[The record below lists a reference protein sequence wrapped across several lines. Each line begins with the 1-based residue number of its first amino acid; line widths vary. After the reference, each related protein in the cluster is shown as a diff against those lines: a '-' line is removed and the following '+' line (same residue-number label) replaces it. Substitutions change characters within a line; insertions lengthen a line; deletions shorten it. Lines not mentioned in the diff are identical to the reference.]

1 MDDQILSLEHIS
13 LSYHT
18 MKGETPALCDLTFS
32 VTPGEFVALV
42 GPSGCGKSTILNL
55 ISGLLKPEAGTL
67 LSRGRPITEADL
79 HIGYMLQR
87 DHLFE
92 WRTIYSNVL
101 LGLEISRTLTP
112 ERKEKV
118 GEMMETYG
126 LKSFS
131 NARPS
136 ELSGGMRQRAALIRT
151 LAMEPDLLLL
161 DEPFSAL
168 DYQTRLNVCDDIG
181 KIIKKE
187 GKTAIL
193 VTHDISEASSFQ
205 RAYLR
210 QKKRERE
217 QVRVFRALLLV
228 SFLVLWEVAADL
240 RWIDPFIFS
249 SPVRVGKTF
258 VTLLTEQNLL
268 RHIGITVYET
278 GISFLLVST
287 LGMAFAV
294 LLWLFPRFSAVMEP
308 YLVVLN
314 SLPKSAL
321 APLLIVWMGA
331 NVKTIITAGISVA
344 IFGSVISIYS
354 SFQSVEPDMLRL
366 IATLGGTKKDMLF
379 RVVLPWSFPG
389 LLAVWKVNIG
399 LCLVGVVI
407 GEFIGAR
414 EGLGYLIIYGSQVFR
429 YAHAREGRMTDD
441 WNRMSGRTKR
451 NAVWRTTR
459 FAGPRGNGKNL
470 RTV

>member
-168 DYQTRLNVCDDIG
+168 DSLTRISMQDWLIG
-181 KIIKKE
+181 QVK
-187 GKTAIL
+187 GLDATVMM
-193 VTHDISEASSFQ
+193 VTHDVEEAMLVGNKIFLLSGRPVKQIKVIDVSHITCREDLYTPSSVELKNELV
-205 RAYLR
+205 RA
-210 QKKRERE
+210 
-217 QVRVFRALLLV
+217 F
-228 SFLVLWEVAADL
+228 
-240 RWIDPFIFS
+240 
-249 SPVRVGKTF
+249 
-258 VTLLTEQNLL
+258 LTEKAE
-268 RHIGITVYET
+268 RG
-278 GISFLLVST
+278 
-287 LGMAFAV
+287 
-294 LLWLFPRFSAVMEP
+294 
-308 YLVVLN
+308 
-314 SLPKSAL
+314 
-321 APLLIVWMGA
+321 
-331 NVKTIITAGISVA
+331 
-344 IFGSVISIYS
+344 
-354 SFQSVEPDMLRL
+354 D
-366 IATLGGTKKDMLF
+366 
-379 RVVLPWSFPG
+379 
-389 LLAVWKVNIG
+389 NI
-399 LCLVGVVI
+399 
-407 GEFIGAR
+407 
-414 EGLGYLIIYGSQVFR
+414 
-429 YAHAREGRMTDD
+429 
-441 WNRMSGRTKR
+441 
-451 NAVWRTTR
+451 
-459 FAGPRGNGKNL
+459 
-470 RTV
+470 

>member
-136 ELSGGMRQRAALIRT
+136 ELSGGMQKRLSIACALASRPT
-151 LAMEPDLLLL
+151 LLLL
-161 DEPFSAL
+161 DEPDAAL
-168 DYQTRLNVCDDIG
+168 DLVCKEDIREYIRLYCAQGNTVLLATHEEADFDLCS
-181 KIIKKE
+181 KL
-187 GKTAIL
+187 IL
-193 VTHDISEASSFQ
+193 LKDGHART
-205 RAYLR
+205 L
-210 QKKRERE
+210 
-217 QVRVFRALLLV
+217 
-228 SFLVLWEVAADL
+228 AADT
-240 RWIDPFIFS
+240 
-249 SPVRVGKTF
+249 PVK
-258 VTLLTEQNLL
+258 E
-268 RHIGITVYET
+268 IIE
-278 GISFLLVST
+278 
-287 LGMAFAV
+287 
-294 LLWLFPRFSAVMEP
+294 
-308 YLVVLN
+308 YL
-314 SLPKSAL
+314 S
-321 APLLIVWMGA
+321 
-331 NVKTIITAGISVA
+331 
-344 IFGSVISIYS
+344 
-354 SFQSVEPDMLRL
+354 
-366 IATLGGTKKDMLF
+366 
-379 RVVLPWSFPG
+379 
-389 LLAVWKVNIG
+389 
-399 LCLVGVVI
+399 
-407 GEFIGAR
+407 
-414 EGLGYLIIYGSQVFR
+414 
-429 YAHAREGRMTDD
+429 
-441 WNRMSGRTKR
+441 
-451 NAVWRTTR
+451 
-459 FAGPRGNGKNL
+459 
-470 RTV
+470 